1 MEVFTAR
8 TASAMGA
15 VFARNW
21 LKERGG
27 FRPVP
32 MITFV
37 GSPTIVEIPP
47 TFAANT
53 SAISNGMGSILRPS
67 NTWTVNGT
75 MMMATVTMSR
85 RLAIPAVKSGSGTHL
100 TTAGNNDRG
109 G

>member
-8 TASAMGA
+8 IASAMGA

-32 MITFV
+32 IITFV
-37 GSPTIVEIPP
+37 GSPTIVAIPP

-53 SAISNGMGSILRPS
+53 DLKGWAAAMVVSLYAFGERLDGGIRDFSGIAWKCSLRES
-67 NTWTVNGT
+67 QALWEQCLRETG
-75 MMMATVTMSR
+75 
-85 RLAIPAVKSGSGTHL
+85 
-100 TTAGNNDRG
+100 
-109 G
+109 

>member
-53 SAISNGMGSILRPS
+53 SAIKNGMGSIPRPS

-75 MMMATVTMSR
+75 MMRANETNAR
-85 RLAIPAVKSGSGTHL
+85 RLGMSALQWVGVMDIE
-100 TTAGNNDRG
+100 
-109 G
+109 